1 MKSIVTKLFQSR
13 REPAFGGKPTI
24 LQPSLWSAPSSDP
37 NPIPSEK
44 VGAPTTA
51 PGINP
56 FAEAVRRERRRPLF
70 QASPARPRRPFWLRV
85 RDWLGWPAASGARRR
100 LFASS
105 DQLELVLGRPPLP
118 ARKSNLE
125 IGSPART
132 RRSDAASNSK
142 VIYESKPAS
151 AKDATQ
157 MMEESDR
164 AYLRLRGR
172 RLESLKLPND

>member
-1 MKSIVTKLFQSR
+1 MKSIFAKLFQTR
-13 REPAFGGKPTI
+13 RGSSFGGEPTN
-24 LQPSLWSAPSSDP
+24 LQPSLWSAPARNP
-37 NPIPSEK
+37 NPVPSEK
-44 VGAPTTA
+44 AGAPPTA
-51 PGINP
+51 SGINP
-56 FAEAVRRERRRPLF
+56 FAETARRERRRPLF
-70 QASPARPRRPFWLRV
+70 QASPALPRRPFWLRV

-105 DQLELVLGRPPLP
+105 DQLELVLGRPQLP
-118 ARKSNLE
+118 PRKSNLE

-151 AKDATQ
+151 AKDAAQ